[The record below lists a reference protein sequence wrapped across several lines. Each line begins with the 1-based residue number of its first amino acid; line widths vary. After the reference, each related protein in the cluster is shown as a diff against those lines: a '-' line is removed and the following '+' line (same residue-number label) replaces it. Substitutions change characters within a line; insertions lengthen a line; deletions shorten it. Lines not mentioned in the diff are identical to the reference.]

1 MAVKD
6 FISDLENNMIDH
18 YKCYENKFTNNNN
31 EIRFVC
37 TWNDYNRF
45 QFEYSYEGTNENIVL
60 RNHIIDQKKQILSE
74 PLFKKLKEHAE

>member
-6 FISDLENNMIDH
+6 FISELENNMLNN

-37 TWNDYNRF
+37 T
-45 QFEYSYEGTNENIVL
+45 
-60 RNHIIDQKKQILSE
+60 
-74 PLFKKLKEHAE
+74 